1 MQSKRAQIITAGL
14 LILSIASFFIT
25 LNVGS
30 VHLSLEQSTLLI
42 LHHANNWRA
51 NVLWDLRLPRVV
63 AAFVTGGLLA
73 LAGSLLQVLLRN
85 PLADPYILGIS
96 GGAAFFNLAAI
107 LLGISLHFSSGFAF
121 AGAMASMA
129 CVFLLAFRRGG
140 WSNQRLLL
148 TGVMIAA
155 SWSALISALLS
166 VSSADN
172 IRNLLYWLMGDLAYA
187 KWPYLSG
194 LILILGLLFSLLL
207 ANPLNVLT
215 LGELRAK
222 TLGVNTR
229 RLHLQLYFLS
239 ALLTAFAVL
248 IAGPI
253 GFVGLIVPHILRML
267 GITDHRFLLPSS
279 VLLGGSLLML
289 ADAIARTIFSPV
301 ALPVGIITTLLGVP
315 VFLLLLQRTKTA

>member
-1 MQSKRAQIITAGL
+1 M
-14 LILSIASFFIT
+14 
-25 LNVGS
+25 
-30 VHLSLEQSTLLI
+30 
-42 LHHANNWRA
+42 
-51 NVLWDLRLPRVV
+51 V

-172 IRNLLYWLMGDLAYA
+172 IRNLLYWLMG
-187 KWPYLSG
+187 
-194 LILILGLLFSLLL
+194 
-207 ANPLNVLT
+207 
-215 LGELRAK
+215 
-222 TLGVNTR
+222 
-229 RLHLQLYFLS
+229 
-239 ALLTAFAVL
+239 
-248 IAGPI
+248 
-253 GFVGLIVPHILRML
+253 
-267 GITDHRFLLPSS
+267 
-279 VLLGGSLLML
+279 
-289 ADAIARTIFSPV
+289 
-301 ALPVGIITTLLGVP
+301 
-315 VFLLLLQRTKTA
+315 